1 MFKERDNKFFSML
14 EQAAQNVVTSAE
26 KLLNITADLTDKE
39 KKVAELKNLEHYGD
53 ELTHDIIAELHKAF
67 ITPIDREDIF
77 LIAKEIDTIVDQ
89 IETAAQRFIMF
100 DIQTCTPTAKQMAE
114 LILAASKELITVMR
128 ELRKPKQL
136 TTNNRTIVEI
146 NRLEN
151 EGDKIYRET
160 VKDLYSGSHEPLT
173 VVKWREIYDHFE
185 STLDALEDVANV
197 VEGVAMK
204 HA

>member
-1 MFKERDNKFFSML
+1 MFKERDNKFFTL
-14 EQAAQNVVTSAE
+14 FEKAAQNVVTSAE
-26 KLLNITADLTDKE
+26 RLLSLTADLADK
-39 KKVAELKNLEHYGD
+39 KKKIAELKDLEHYGD

-89 IETAAQRFIMF
+89 IETTAHRFIMF
-100 DIQTCTPTAKQMAE
+100 DIQECMPPAQQMAE
-114 LILAASKELITVMR
+114 LILVASRELVTMMR
-128 ELRKPKQL
+128 ELRKPKCL
-136 TTNNRTIVEI
+136 TTNNRTVVEI

-151 EGDKIYRET
+151 EGDNIYRKT
-160 VKDLYSGSHEPLT
+160 VKDLYSGCYEPLT